1 MGLFSFL
8 NKNKQETTAEDSGY
22 YSRDDEAAA
31 TRARSKRASSAGEPA
46 ARRGKE
52 SKAADDP
59 VLPEKKRAR
68 RRLVGAIALALAVAV
83 GLPMVLDSEPKPL
96 ASDIAIQIPSREKA
110 APLPLPAAPG
120 AAVTPA
126 DSLDKRE
133 EFVDAPKPDPA
144 DINTVALN
152 SGARATDPKPEPK
165 AVPPKAEPK
174 PVAKVE
180 TKPAE
185 AKPAEPKPAV
195 KPPVKAE
202 EKTAAKPAQSAEDAA
217 RALAILEG
225 KAADK
230 AHAPDASS
238 QKFVVQVAA
247 LATQEKVN
255 ELQDKLKEAGI
266 KSFTRKV
273 PTAAGERIQVRVG
286 PFSKEDA
293 DKMRARLDKVG
304 LSGSMVRPDG
314 K

>member
-8 NKNKQETTAEDSGY
+8 NKNKQETAGEDSGY

-52 SKAADDP
+52 SKASDDP

-110 APLPLPAAPG
+110 APLPLPATPG
-120 AAVTPA
+120 AAVTAA

-133 EFVDAPKPDPA
+133 EFVEPPKPDPT
-144 DINTVALN
+144 DIKTVTLD
-152 SGARATDPKPEPK
+152 SGARAAEPKPEPK
-165 AVPPKAEPK
+165 AAAQKAEPKAEPK
-174 PVAKVE
+174 SVAK
-180 TKPAE
+180 
-185 AKPAEPKPAV
+185 AEPKPAV
-195 KPPVKAE
+195 KPAPKAE
-202 EKTAAKPAQSAEDAA
+202 EKVAAKPARAPEDAA
-217 RALAILEG
+217 RALAILED
-225 KAADK
+225 KATDK
-230 AHAPDASS
+230 AHGPDAAG

-247 LATQEKVN
+247 LQSPEKVA
-255 ELQDKLKEAGI
+255 ELQGKLKDAGI
-266 KSFTRKV
+266 RSFTHKV
-273 PTAAGERIQVRVG
+273 PTASGERIQVRVG
-286 PFSKEDA
+286 PFSKEEA
-293 DKMRARLDKVG
+293 DKMRAKLDKVG